1 MPHPHLWPAIIGA
14 GVGMAVLVWACLW
27 LFQRW
32 DALSP
37 RRKWALF
44 ALIALFETAY
54 WLNIYAWLV
63 EPNLLVVRRVEIVS
77 EDWRG
82 APLTIAA
89 IGDTHVGSPHV
100 DAARMGRIVARVN
113 ELRPELVVLL
123 GDYAGFH
130 APAAERSPAEN
141 QEILGGVATF
151 AALVARYGAV
161 AVLGNH
167 DVWYDRQAI
176 TTALQDA
183 GAAALWNRH
192 IVIRRSGGPVVI
204 AGLADEDTG
213 DPDFAAALDGAPA
226 GADTIVLSHSPD
238 PFAEMPDGPALMLA
252 GHGHC
257 GQVTI
262 PLIGRPILPLRNPL
276 YGCHLIEESGER
288 MYVTAGIGTSILP
301 VRFLNPPE
309 IVLITIRG
317 VGQQGRVARLRKP
330 TPLLP

>member
-1 MPHPHLWPAIIGA
+1 MPHPYLWPAILGA
-14 GVGMAVLVWACLW
+14 GIGMAGLVWACIW

-32 DALSP
+32 GKFEP
-37 RRKWALF
+37 RRKWMLF
-44 ALIALFETAY
+44 AAIAVFEAVY
-54 WLNIYAWLV
+54 WLNIYAWFV

-77 EDWRG
+77 ERWHG

-113 ELRPELVVLL
+113 ALRPELVVLL
-123 GDYAGFH
+123 GDYVGFH
-130 APAAERSPAEN
+130 APLSERSPAEN

-151 AALVARYGAV
+151 AALVSRYGAV

-183 GAAALWNRH
+183 GVAALWNRH
-192 IVIRRSGGPVVI
+192 VVIRRSGGAVVVV
-204 AGLADEDTG
+204 GVADRDTG
-213 DPDFAAALDGAPA
+213 EPDFAAALDGAPA

-238 PFAEMPDGPALMLA
+238 TFPQMPDRAALMLA

-257 GQVTI
+257 GQVSI
-262 PLIGRPILPLRNPL
+262 PLIGRPITPLRNPR
-276 YGCHLIEESGER
+276 YACHLIEEDGKR

-317 VGQQGRVARLRKP
+317 NGE
-330 TPLLP
+330 

>member
-113 ELRPELVVLL
+113 ALRPELVVLL

-317 VGQQGRVARLRKP
+317 VGQ
-330 TPLLP
+330 